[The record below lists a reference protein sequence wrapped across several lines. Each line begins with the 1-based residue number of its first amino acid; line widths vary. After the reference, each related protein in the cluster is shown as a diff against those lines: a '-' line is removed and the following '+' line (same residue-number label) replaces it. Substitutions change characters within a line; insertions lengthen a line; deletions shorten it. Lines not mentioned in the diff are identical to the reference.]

1 MTRAPLSR
9 RSVVGLGALAVGGFG
24 AGAWLRRGLPVGED
38 VSDRIDVVALAD
50 ASGYPSEG
58 PAEAAVTM
66 LVFSDY
72 ACGVCRE
79 VEPLWRAAVDA
90 ADDVRVIHRDW
101 PVLGPESERA
111 ARVALAAAWQ
121 GRYIAVHDALMRS
134 VGLSDAALRT
144 AVARAGA
151 DWPSLQRD
159 LAKHHTEI
167 ERLLTGTAQTAMR
180 LAFRGTPGF
189 LIGPL
194 RIEGGVGERQ
204 FASAIDRA
212 REAAV
217 SRASE

>member
-9 RSVVGLGALAVGGFG
+9 RSLVGLGALAVGAFG
-24 AGAWLRRGLPVGED
+24 AGAWLRRGFPVGED
-38 VSDRIDVVALAD
+38 VSDRIDVAALAD

-58 PAEAAVTM
+58 PAEAPVTM

-121 GRYIAVHDALMRS
+121 GRYIAVHDALMQSAGMSDDAQETS
-134 VGLSDAALRT
+134 V
-144 AVARAGA
+144 VQAGA
-151 DWPSLQRD
+151 DWPRLQRD
-159 LAKHHTEI
+159 LAAHRAEI
-167 ERLLTGTAQTAMR
+167 ERLLAGTAQAAMR

-194 RIEGGVGERQ
+194 RVEGGVGERQ
-204 FASAIDRA
+204 FASAIERA

-217 SRASE
+217 NRASG